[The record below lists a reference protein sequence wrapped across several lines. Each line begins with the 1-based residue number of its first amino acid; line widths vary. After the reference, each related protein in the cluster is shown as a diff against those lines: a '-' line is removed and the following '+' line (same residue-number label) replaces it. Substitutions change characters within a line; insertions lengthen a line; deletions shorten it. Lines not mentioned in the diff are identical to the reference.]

1 MVASSTRGGTRRAM
15 LYQLCRAGWRFE
27 VGDGAIPLA
36 RGGPIVLG
44 RGDGTT
50 SDPGGG
56 FIYTEDPWMSVRHA
70 QVTPL
75 ERKGTDSSRG
85 LEKGSPSR
93 WVVEDLGSTN
103 GVLVNGVPSKR
114 APLLHCDLIETG
126 RTFWLYVEEPSVD
139 PSLAEP
145 VELGGIATWTPF
157 YGRQLIELLPRV
169 PTGDHV
175 LVTGPSGSGK
185 GFLARTIH
193 VVSGRAGRFVH
204 LDCHGRRLHRLAALL
219 FGDDLQP
226 GRLRDADNGTL
237 FLENVDALPLEV
249 QDRLI
254 EAVRRRGFSPEG
266 RARTRSV
273 AMSARIVAATA
284 SPIEDAV
291 ATNRL
296 RQGLV
301 DALGEQLV
309 RVPALEQRMPDL
321 GLLIDDFLSRAR
333 GAPAISRDACR
344 AVLRYPFKLNARALG
359 RAIESAA
366 VLAAAPDEQAP
377 GGVGGQIEVIH
388 LPVDV
393 VGPDLLKR
401 IVTGGL
407 QSIPEN
413 TSEMTPL
420 PNSRSSPGGGSS
432 FEQEPTDPEQ
442 GKQRDAAVPG
452 WRAVP
457 QTAGSAYTQKQP
469 PAEAGSGEGGAASL
483 EPADIVAALAAAH
496 GNVSAAARA
505 LGRPRAQLL
514 RMMGEFGIER

>member
-1 MVASSTRGGTRRAM
+1 MVGSTRGGTRRAM
-15 LYQLCRAGWRFE
+15 LYQLCRAGARFE
-27 VGDGAIPLA
+27 VGDGAIPLGN
-36 RGGPIVLG
+36 RGPVVLG
-44 RGDGTT
+44 RGDGST

-56 FIYTEDPWMSVRHA
+56 FVYTEDPWMSVRHA

-114 APLLHCDLIETG
+114 APLLHGDLIETG

-139 PSLAEP
+139 PQLTEP
-145 VELGGIATWTPF
+145 VELGGIATWTPL
-157 YGRQLIELLPRV
+157 YGRQLAELLPRV

-175 LVTGPSGSGK
+175 LVTGAAGSGK

-204 LDCHGRRLHRLAALL
+204 LDCSGRRLHRLAALL
-219 FGDDLQP
+219 FGDDVQP
-226 GRLRDADNGTL
+226 GRLRDADSGTL

-249 QDRLI
+249 QDRLL
-254 EAVRRRGFSPEG
+254 EAVRRRGYFPEG
-266 RARTRSV
+266 RARTRSI
-273 AMSARIVAATA
+273 ALSARIVAATA
-284 SPIEDAV
+284 LSIEDAV

-301 DALGEQLV
+301 DVLGAAMV
-309 RVPALEQRMPDL
+309 RIPALEHRMPDL

-344 AVLRYPFKLNARALG
+344 AILRYPFKLNARALG
-359 RAIESAA
+359 HAVEAAA
-366 VLAAAPDEQAP
+366 VLAAAHDDKAP

-393 VGPDLLKR
+393 VGPDMLKR
-401 IVTGGL
+401 IVTGGP
-407 QSIPEN
+407 QSVPEN
-413 TSEMTPL
+413 TSEMTPV
-420 PNSRSSPGGGSS
+420 PGSRPSRQGGSS
-432 FEQEPTDPEQ
+432 FEQEPTDPESA
-442 GKQRDAAVPG
+442 KQAAAPVPG
-452 WRAVP
+452 WRAPP
-457 QTAGSAYTQKQP
+457 QTAASAFTQKQP
-469 PAEAGSGEGGAASL
+469 PAEAGSGEGGASSL

-514 RMMGEFGIER
+514 RLMGEFGIER